1 MANQW
6 DGQIVLAEAGL
17 APLGAIQAIYDT
29 SGNVVGLSAGGNVL
43 PGSSVIVHSNYVDI
57 NSIADTNEQILEQH
71 TFPAGSL
78 AVGDIIRLTCKLL
91 KSAGVDTCTRKLRLG
106 TAGTV
111 ADAVISTTVQPATT
125 SRTWIDK
132 REFIITGA
140 TTLRQ
145 ISSGG
150 VSVGWATVNIGVD
163 SDVTI
168 PNISNSL
175 TLSITTQMTAGSE
188 TMAVKFTSIELIKI
202 GGLI

>member
-1 MANQW
+1 MSTNTMMGKYVTATK
-6 DGQIVLAEAGL
+6 DS
-17 APLGAIQAIYDT
+17 T
-29 SGNVVGLSAGGNVL
+29 GNVVGLSAGGDVL

-78 AVGDIIRLTCKLL
+78 AVGDIIRLTCKLV
-91 KSAGVDTCTRKLRLG
+91 KSGTVDTCTRKLRLG

-111 ADAVISTTVQPATT
+111 ADALISAIAQPATT
-125 SRTWIDK
+125 TRTWIDK
-132 REFIITGA
+132 REFVIIAA
-140 TTLRQ
+140 TTSRQ
-145 ISSGG
+145 ISSGVG
-150 VSVGWATVNIGVD
+150 AGWAAVNTGVD
-163 SDVTI
+163 NDVTI
-168 PNISNSL
+168 SNISNAL

>member
-1 MANQW
+1 MATNTMFGAPVRAVY
-6 DGQIVLAEAGL
+6 DG
-17 APLGAIQAIYDT
+17 
-29 SGNVVGLSAGGNVL
+29 SGNVVGMSAGGDVL

-71 TFPAGSL
+71 TFQAGSL

-111 ADAVISTTVQPATT
+111 ADAVINSIAQPATT

-150 VSVGWATVNIGVD
+150 VGIGWNSANTGVD

-168 PNISNSL
+168 SNISNAL